1 MSSCTG
7 EENYRYS
14 SANLPV
20 MSAQMT
26 AYEAPSSRIVPLG
39 HPCLA
44 LLKANIFRGNRLVDR
59 CASSLA
65 LVSIS
70 EKAGG
75 QCGMYRGNNVA
86 LCCK

>member
-1 MSSCTG
+1 MRPPSGYAIRGSMSSYTD

-20 MSAQMT
+20 MSAPMT
-26 AYEAPSSRIVPLG
+26 AYDAPSSRIVPLG
-39 HPCLA
+39 HPCLGH
-44 LLKANIFRGNRLVDR
+44 LKVNILRGTRQVDG

-70 EKAGG
+70 
-75 QCGMYRGNNVA
+75 
-86 LCCK
+86 